1 MWYMGISAWPFLLR
15 VMIKHATLKKRH
27 FSSVKVVRIDNVQKN
42 NDRVQY
48 LAFQLEYSNLSY
60 KVPYICDN

>member
-1 MWYMGISAWPFLLR
+1 
-15 VMIKHATLKKRH
+15 MIKHATLKKRH

-60 KVPYICDN
+60 KEPYICDN